1 MTLQIT
7 TETIQYSLRKPAHR
21 YWQGGRRVYYFAL
34 DLETLDGL
42 LPQRVDD
49 EVIKDANRQLTP
61 RHAKNIQEYLRTKGD
76 WLLGGMLLGI
86 SPSAVQFEP
95 YQDETGKPNPGF
107 GELRILAN
115 RVNTMRIF
123 DGQHRRRAIH
133 DVLAELAG
141 DQSGGQKLATL
152 KMASMPIVLYVEE
165 ELGALKQMFV
175 DASKT
180 KRIEANTVTRF
191 DQRNPFNL
199 AAMHLEKESKLFGGR
214 IEMEH
219 HSIARGSQRLAAINQ
234 LAQFLQTTA
243 LGYKGRASQD
253 RKYAYLNELPKLQTL
268 SLAWADE
275 FLPAAREE
283 YELIISGEI
292 ENSEFPELRGRSLAF
307 NSTVMNIL
315 AGCYHDWVSDGSDW
329 KPLAEFL
336 RRASL
341 KSGGGAGSLL
351 VDAGAVAPGG
361 TFPVARRQE
370 VAGAIRYILEQAR
383 AESR

>member
-7 TETIQYSLRKPAHR
+7 TETKQYSLRKPAHR
-21 YWQGGRRVYYFAL
+21 YWQGGRCVYYFAL

-61 RHAKNIQEYLRTKGD
+61 RHAKNIQEYLHTEGD

-86 SPSAVQFEP
+86 SPGAVEFEA
-95 YQDETGKPNPGF
+95 YRYETGEPNPGF

-141 DQSGGQKLATL
+141 DQSSGQKLATL
-152 KMASMPIVLYVEE
+152 KMASMPIVLYAEE
-165 ELGALKQMFV
+165 ELRALKQMFV
-175 DASKT
+175 DASQT

-199 AAMHLEKESKLFGGR
+199 AAMYLERESKLFGGR
-214 IEMEH
+214 IEMERP
-219 HSIARGSQRLAAINQ
+219 SIARSSRCLAAINQ
-234 LAQFLQTTA
+234 LAQFLRTA
-243 LGYKGRASQD
+243 TVGYTGRASQD
-253 RKYAYLNELPKLQTL
+253 RKYTYMHELPKLQTL
-268 SLAWADE
+268 SLAWSDE

-283 YELIISGEI
+283 YELIISGGI
-292 ENSEFPELRGRSLAF
+292 ENSEFPEWRGRSLAF
-307 NSTVMNIL
+307 NSTVMNIF
-315 AGCYHDWVSDGSDW
+315 AGCYHDWVSDGGDW

-336 RRASL
+336 RRSSL

-351 VDAGAVAPGG
+351 VDAGVVAPGG
-361 TFPVARRQE
+361 TFPVGRRQE

-383 AESR
+383 AESH

>member
-21 YWQGGRRVYYFAL
+21 YWQGGRCVYYFAL

-61 RHAKNIQEYLRTKGD
+61 RHAKNIQEYLQTEGD

-86 SPSAVQFEP
+86 SPSAVQFEA

-141 DQSGGQKLATL
+141 DQSSEQKLATL

-165 ELGALKQMFV
+165 ELRALKQMFV
-175 DASKT
+175 DAAKT
-180 KRIEANTVTRF
+180 KSIEANTVTRF

-214 IEMEH
+214 IEMERP
-219 HSIARGSQRLAAINQ
+219 SIARSSQRLAAINQ
-234 LAQFLQTTA
+234 LARFLRTAA
-243 LGYKGRASQD
+243 LGYTRRASQD
-253 RKYAYLNELPKLQTL
+253 RKYTYMNELPKLQTL
-268 SLAWADE
+268 SMAWADE

-292 ENSEFPELRGRSLAF
+292 ESSEFPEWRGRSLAF
-307 NSTVMNIL
+307 NSTIMNIL
-315 AGCYHDWVSDGSDW
+315 AGCYHYWVSDGSDW

-336 RRASL
+336 RQSSL
-341 KSGGGAGSLL
+341 KSEGVEGSLL
-351 VDAGAVAPGG
+351 VDAGVIAPGG
-361 TFPVARRQE
+361 TVPVGRQQE
-370 VAGAIRYILEQAR
+370 VEGAIRYILERAR
-383 AESR
+383 AESQ

>member
-21 YWQGGRRVYYFAL
+21 YWQGGRCVYYFAL

-61 RHAKNIQEYLRTKGD
+61 SHAKNIQKYLHTQGD

-86 SPSAVQFEP
+86 SPGAVQFEA
-95 YQDETGKPNPGF
+95 YRDENDEPNPGF

-141 DQSGGQKLATL
+141 DQSNEEKLATL
-152 KMASMPIVLYVEE
+152 KMASVPIVLYSEE
-165 ELGALKQMFV
+165 EPRVLRQMFV

-180 KRIEANTVTRF
+180 KSIEANTVTRF

-199 AAMHLEKESKLFGGR
+199 AAIHLERESKLFGGH

-219 HSIARGSQRLAAINQ
+219 PSIARSSQRLAAINQ

-243 LGYKGRASQD
+243 LGYTGRASQD
-253 RKYAYLNELPKLQTL
+253 RKHIYMNELPKLQTL

-292 ENSEFPELRGRSLAF
+292 ASSEFPEWRGRSLAF
-307 NSTVMNIL
+307 NITVMNIL

-341 KSGGGAGSLL
+341 KSGDGAGSLL
-351 VDAGAVAPGG
+351 VDAGVVAPGG
-361 TFPVARRQE
+361 TVPVGRRQE
-370 VAGAIRYILEQAR
+370 MAGAIRYILEQAR
-383 AESR
+383 AASH